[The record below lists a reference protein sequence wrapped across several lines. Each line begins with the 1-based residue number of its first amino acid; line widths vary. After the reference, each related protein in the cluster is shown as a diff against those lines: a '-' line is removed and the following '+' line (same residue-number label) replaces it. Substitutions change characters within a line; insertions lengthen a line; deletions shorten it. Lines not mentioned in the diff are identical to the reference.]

1 MKTLIQKVIFSFEN
15 DTYLTDQVRWELLI
29 CEIRKFAI
37 NFSRK
42 LAQNSRKLQTDLQT
56 KIKNLEQNITNKD
69 KSNLYKNAKNELKIF
84 TMTLLL
90 ESKFEVDAISIST
103 VKNLLNIF

>member
-56 KIKNLEQNITNKD
+56 KIKNLEQNITNED
-69 KSNLYKNAKNELKIF
+69 KSNAYKNAKNELKIF
-84 TMTLLL
+84 TMALLL

>member
-42 LAQNSRKLQTDLQT
+42 LAQNSRKLQTDLHT
-56 KIKNLEQNITNKD
+56 KIKNLEQNITNED
-69 KSNLYKNAKNELKIF
+69 KSNAYKNAKNELKIF

>member
-29 CEIRKFAI
+29 CEICKFAI

-56 KIKNLEQNITNKD
+56 KIKNLEQNITNED
-69 KSNLYKNAKNELKIF
+69 KSNAYKNAKNELKIF